1 MTRVSGDD
9 WRVCIV
15 AAGPGTGKTT
25 FAAQWLA
32 GTDGA
37 WLSLDDAADHP
48 ETFWL
53 SVATA
58 LQHARPGAFDATEQL
73 ATRSRTDSALF
84 VMQFLDD
91 AAALERS
98 LEFVLEDFHVL
109 RNPAIIASFASV
121 IENLPAQLRFVIT
134 SRSDPALP
142 TARWR
147 ARSWVADIRQRDL
160 AFDED
165 ETRSLLA
172 ALGAP
177 VFAPGEIVELQTR
190 TEGWV
195 AALILM
201 AGARRDADE
210 AGVAR
215 RLTGSNRMIA
225 DLLAEEVIERQPDDV
240 RDLMLCSSI
249 VDDFDPDLCDIL
261 AGRRDSRACLESLER
276 ETHFLVTVEPRGA
289 YRYHPLLKDLLRAEL
304 DRLYPGRAADL
315 HLSAARAFIARGDFS
330 SAVAHYVAHGDRDRA
345 FQLVLDPRFEWR
357 EHDDVART
365 AAWLDAFP
373 AEFLAESVE
382 RMLNFAFALMLCWR
396 WNEAH
401 AWLNRAEHALAAEP
415 CSRVEDVVL
424 LDILRLYEFISD
436 AADATGIECG
446 HRALGHI
453 DRGVELGIAGE
464 RVRPGLARAHL
475 LVDDPEGAEDALRGP
490 IHGGEIS
497 ATVVPLGV
505 RARIALRQGHLR
517 AAAEHSEKALAAASA
532 FEMPKHFVTL
542 DAHIALLGVLTDR
555 DDLAAARRVVEQIES
570 VTAGHPAFAYRIIGR
585 LDEVRLAAAR
595 GLEDAFAVVDDLRI
609 LLHERDRPTLRS
621 FVDAIEARL
630 HLDAGETSKAEA
642 LADRL
647 HPGTPAR
654 HLLVARLHLA
664 RGSTTHARERLDR
677 ATLTSVRDRL
687 TAELLSVRACVMS
700 GEDPERHLSRV
711 VELAAPEHLVRVVL
725 EEGDVVARLVRSAA
739 ERVGVI
745 EAEQFATALGSPP
758 RLRHSADAFVTL
770 TEREQAVL
778 RFLPSRLTNQ
788 EIGGECFM
796 SVNTVKAHLK
806 AIYNKLGVSSRSD
819 AVERARMLGAL

>member
-1 MTRVSGDD
+1 MVATMVVGPRTPETKIRPPRLPGHTIARSRLMTRVSGDD

-25 FAAQWLA
+25 FAAQRLA

-109 RNPAIIASFASV
+109 RNPAITASVASV
-121 IENLPAQLRFVIT
+121 IENLPPQLRFVIT

-210 AGVAR
+210 AGVTR

-261 AGRRDSRACLESLER
+261 AGRRDSRARLASLER
-276 ETHFLVTVEPRGA
+276 ETHFLETVEPRGA

-330 SAVAHYVAHGDRDRA
+330 SAAAHYVAHGDRDRA

-357 EHDDVART
+357 EHDVART

-382 RMLNFAFALMLCWR
+382 RMLNFAFALMVCCR

-401 AWLNRAEHALAAEP
+401 AWLNRAEHTLAAEP
-415 CSRVEDVVL
+415 CSRRGGRRPSRHL
-424 LDILRLYEFISD
+424 ASLRVHLR
-436 AADATGIECG
+436 CG
-446 HRALGHI
+446 GRDGN
-453 DRGVELGIAGE
+453 
-464 RVRPGLARAHL
+464 RVRAPSPR
-475 LVDDPEGAEDALRGP
+475 PYR
-490 IHGGEIS
+490 S
-497 ATVVPLGV
+497 RR
-505 RARIALRQGHLR
+505 RARHRRRTSPAGPG
-517 AAAEHSEKALAAASA
+517 ACPS
-532 FEMPKHFVTL
+532 
-542 DAHIALLGVLTDR
+542 LG
-555 DDLAAARRVVEQIES
+555 RRS
-570 VTAGHPAFAYRIIGR
+570 GGGR
-585 LDEVRLAAAR
+585 
-595 GLEDAFAVVDDLRI
+595 G
-609 LLHERDRPTLRS
+609 
-621 FVDAIEARL
+621 
-630 HLDAGETSKAEA
+630 
-642 LADRL
+642 
-647 HPGTPAR
+647 
-654 HLLVARLHLA
+654 
-664 RGSTTHARERLDR
+664 
-677 ATLTSVRDRL
+677 
-687 TAELLSVRACVMS
+687 
-700 GEDPERHLSRV
+700 RV
-711 VELAAPEHLVRVVL
+711 
-725 EEGDVVARLVRSAA
+725 
-739 ERVGVI
+739 
-745 EAEQFATALGSPP
+745 
-758 RLRHSADAFVTL
+758 
-770 TEREQAVL
+770 
-778 RFLPSRLTNQ
+778 
-788 EIGGECFM
+788 
-796 SVNTVKAHLK
+796 
-806 AIYNKLGVSSRSD
+806 
-819 AVERARMLGAL
+819 